1 MSVPTVMIGCPNIQD
16 YLDNNF
22 NTGGSSTLWDSAPF
36 FEYLNSPLN
45 RTGYSQKVSPGQG
58 KLKTVQLLYN
68 QRILESEVTQP
79 GGTRTCT
86 AETKRGDLAMTC
98 EIDPEDYL
106 EVEELIADTDFRY
119 VCEDNNNIVKGKM
132 MRMVAALEA
141 KAATYVTTQ
150 AIALIGGV
158 SDDVAAADK
167 QSVGGVD
174 YFKIKTLR
182 SSGDIDPT
190 AMATL
195 DFLRRQNNY
204 NTPAPIFGSDIF
216 RYYQLM
222 LAGCCSN
229 QGINLEAILAQYGVA
244 VAYDRRV
251 ASAFGSSAKA
261 ITSLPGALQVV
272 WYNENNNG
280 IAEAAGITV
289 GADYQKQ
296 VIFSP
301 RTGIPI
307 DLTMKDNCGSVS
319 IIMRALPKVCA
330 LPTDL
335 FAPSDHMNGVTFVNG
350 IIISNP

>member
-1 MSVPTVMIGCPNIQD
+1 MSVPTVMIGCPNVQD
-16 YLDNNF
+16 YLDTNF
-22 NTGGSSTLWDSAPF
+22 NTGGSATLWDEAPF

-45 RTGYSQKVSPGQG
+45 RSGYSQKVAPGKG
-58 KLKTVQLLYN
+58 KLKTVQLMYE

-79 GGTRTCT
+79 GGARTC
-86 AETKRGDLAMTC
+86 AADTKRGNLATTC
-98 EIDPEDYL
+98 EVDPDDYL
-106 EVEELIADTDFRY
+106 EVEELMSLSDFRY
-119 VCEDNNNIVKGKM
+119 VCEDNDNIVYRKM
-132 MRMVAALEA
+132 MKMVAAIDA
-141 KAATYVTTQ
+141 KAATTVTTQ

-158 SDDVAAADK
+158 SDDVASADK
-167 QSVGGVD
+167 EAVSGVD

-182 SSGDIDPT
+182 ASGDIDPT

-204 NTPAPIFGSDIF
+204 NTGAPIFGSDIF
-216 RYYQLM
+216 RYYMLM
-222 LAGCCSN
+222 NAGCCSN
-229 QGINLEAILAQYGVA
+229 QGIALDRILAQYGVS
-244 VAYDRRV
+244 VSYDRRV
-251 ASAFGSSAKA
+251 AAAFGSAAKA

-272 WYNENNNG
+272 YYNENDNG

-289 GADYQKQ
+289 GANYEKK
-296 VIFSP
+296 IIYSP
-301 RTGIPI
+301 RTGMPI
-307 DLTMKDNCGSVS
+307 DLTVADNCGAVS